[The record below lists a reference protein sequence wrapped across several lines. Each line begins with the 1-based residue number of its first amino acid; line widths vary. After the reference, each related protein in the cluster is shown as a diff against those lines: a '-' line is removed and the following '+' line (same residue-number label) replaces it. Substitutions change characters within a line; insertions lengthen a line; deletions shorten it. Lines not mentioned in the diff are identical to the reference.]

1 VLPLFPYSR
10 QSDIPYNKTGAPL
23 SKAPGTRSRTG
34 TYTFDSRP
42 QTPHPGQPESAGMNN
57 GAGALHHQ
65 LSRMKMDE
73 RNGGH
78 HTANPTSP
86 TKTNGLKRSD
96 TLESKSDKSD
106 KSGYFN
112 SEVSTNGGPVMNGLS
127 RTSTTK
133 PPAFE
138 PQIGYRQWVAQAGT
152 LIADLLT
159 CAGADHVITM
169 DLHGMQRM

>member
-1 VLPLFPYSR
+1 M
-10 QSDIPYNKTGAPL
+10 T
-23 SKAPGTRSRTG
+23 
-34 TYTFDSRP
+34 
-42 QTPHPGQPESAGMNN
+42 N
-57 GAGALHHQ
+57 GAGALHNQ

-73 RNGGH
+73 RNGGGP
-78 HTANPTSP
+78 TSSPTSP
-86 TKTNGLKRSD
+86 VKSNGIKRSD
-96 TLESKSDKSD
+96 TLESKSDRSD
-106 KSGYFN
+106 KSSYFGG
-112 SEVSTNGGPVMNGLS
+112 EQGANGGPVINGLS

-169 DLHGMQRM
+169 DLHGMQSKCACPEKC